1 MSAVPPRTLEASVGA
16 RGSGSASS
24 RLWIADT
31 DFRLH
36 DDIGFF
42 IQRMLIRMEPTRPG
56 APLSLDDPTAM
67 VARIQAGE
75 IFVSDA
81 TLATLLNQDLAASR
95 AVVRNLS
102 MNTRKDGQEV
112 RGELL
117 RKGRWR
123 PLRML
128 TEIELSG
135 PLEVTLV
142 PRRIFVDGVEV
153 TSSLAAASI
162 EMSEVL
168 KLKTRHMELVGNRI
182 RVDLDGLF
190 PPPRLD
196 FRVSRLALADGGMQL
211 ALGDSPGRP
220 AMAGITG
227 AGQLHV
233 HRGRRYQDGAHR
245 AGQGLRLVHQPQPGA
260 AAAVQSL
267 RLPAATAERR
277 DPPARGRHG
286 ADRRVAGEGAG
297 AAGGTAVSRRPWGV
311 LLGWCLLAASA
322 VQAESAIDRQQ
333 RELAL
338 LREGWYRQV
347 PPAPVPLPMRTAGPA
362 DSGQDGVGIL
372 LRNVDMYLRGN
383 IGFHVPEVK
392 GWLVPNRAGQPV
404 DFDRPQDMHFQVM
417 EGEVLLS
424 PRQLANLFNE
434 HILAYDG
441 TMLKDFR
448 MSSAAGRLE
457 VEGRVRPLGVG
468 PWLPLRLGGGVE
480 VDAASGALVYRPDQ
494 LRVIGLPLYGAMSLV
509 GLPMSALVSLD
520 RPGASLVGSAMRLDY
535 RKVFPLLGIDGHVQ
549 EAWLDDQG
557 LHLRFSQAPGQP
569 SPVFSPPA
577 AAGPSFLWLQSGDLK
592 IFEILITYAQV
603 LLKTETPDQV
613 LTFNL
618 QDYRKVLA
626 TGTTQVNEDGTFFMQ
641 VPPYANPL

>member
-1 MSAVPPRTLEASVGA
+1 LEASVGA

-95 AVVRNLS
+95 AAVRNLS

-168 KLKTRHMELVGNRI
+168 KLKTRHMEMVGNRI

-211 ALGDSPGRP
+211 ALGGSLADLQWPALRAPDSYMFIEGGDIK
-220 AMAGITG
+220 MART
-227 AGQLHV
+227 V
-233 HRGRRYQDGAHR
+233 
-245 AGQGLRLVHQPQPGA
+245 LVKA
-260 AAAVQSL
+260 YALFTSL
-267 RLPAATAERR
+267 
-277 DPPARGRHG
+277 
-286 ADRRVAGEGAG
+286 
-297 AAGGTAVSRRPWGV
+297 S
-311 LLGWCLLAASA
+311 
-322 VQAESAIDRQQ
+322 
-333 RELAL
+333 
-338 LREGWYRQV
+338 
-347 PPAPVPLPMRTAGPA
+347 
-362 DSGQDGVGIL
+362 
-372 LRNVDMYLRGN
+372 
-383 IGFHVPEVK
+383 
-392 GWLVPNRAGQPV
+392 
-404 DFDRPQDMHFQVM
+404 
-417 EGEVLLS
+417 
-424 PRQLANLFNE
+424 
-434 HILAYDG
+434 
-441 TMLKDFR
+441 
-448 MSSAAGRLE
+448 
-457 VEGRVRPLGVG
+457 
-468 PWLPLRLGGGVE
+468 
-480 VDAASGALVYRPDQ
+480 
-494 LRVIGLPLYGAMSLV
+494 
-509 GLPMSALVSLD
+509 
-520 RPGASLVGSAMRLDY
+520 
-535 RKVFPLLGIDGHVQ
+535 
-549 EAWLDDQG
+549 
-557 LHLRFSQAPGQP
+557 PGQP
-569 SPVFSPPA
+569 LLFNLYDYRRQLQNGVIRLREDGMVQIAVSPVKAPA
-577 AAGPSFLWLQSGDLK
+577 
-592 IFEILITYAQV
+592 
-603 LLKTETPDQV
+603 
-613 LTFNL
+613 
-618 QDYRKVLA
+618 
-626 TGTTQVNEDGTFFMQ
+626 
-641 VPPYANPL
+641 PLEARL

>member
-1 MSAVPPRTLEASVGA
+1 MASAQPASAFPCLLLGAWLAFDAHGGGQAVAPPARVEARVPTAATDDWGRQPDSLMSAVPPRTLEASVGA

-56 APLSLDDPTAM
+56 APLSLDDPTA
-67 VARIQAGE
+67 
-75 IFVSDA
+75 
-81 TLATLLNQDLAASR
+81 
-95 AVVRNLS
+95 
-102 MNTRKDGQEV
+102 
-112 RGELL
+112 
-117 RKGRWR
+117 
-123 PLRML
+123 
-128 TEIELSG
+128 
-135 PLEVTLV
+135 
-142 PRRIFVDGVEV
+142 
-153 TSSLAAASI
+153 
-162 EMSEVL
+162 
-168 KLKTRHMELVGNRI
+168 
-182 RVDLDGLF
+182 
-190 PPPRLD
+190 
-196 FRVSRLALADGGMQL
+196 
-211 ALGDSPGRP
+211 
-220 AMAGITG
+220 
-227 AGQLHV
+227 
-233 HRGRRYQDGAHR
+233 
-245 AGQGLRLVHQPQPGA
+245 
-260 AAAVQSL
+260 
-267 RLPAATAERR
+267 
-277 DPPARGRHG
+277 
-286 ADRRVAGEGAG
+286 
-297 AAGGTAVSRRPWGV
+297 
-311 LLGWCLLAASA
+311 
-322 VQAESAIDRQQ
+322 
-333 RELAL
+333 
-338 LREGWYRQV
+338 
-347 PPAPVPLPMRTAGPA
+347 PVPLPMRTAGPA

-392 GWLVPNRAGQPV
+392 GWLVPNRVGQPV

-424 PRQLANLFNE
+424 TRQLANLFNE

-494 LRVIGLPLYGAMSLV
+494 LKVIGLPLYGAMSLV

>member
-1 MSAVPPRTLEASVGA
+1 MASAQPASAFPCLSLQLACLLLGAWLAFDAHGGGPAVAPPARVEARVPTAATDDWGRQPDSLMSAVPPRPLEASVGA

-95 AVVRNLS
+95 AAVRNLS

-196 FRVSRLALADGGMQL
+196 FRVSRLALADLQWPALRAPDSYMFIEGGDIKMARTVL
-211 ALGDSPGRP
+211 VKAYALF
-220 AMAGITG
+220 T
-227 AGQLHV
+227 
-233 HRGRRYQDGAHR
+233 
-245 AGQGLRLVHQPQPGA
+245 
-260 AAAVQSL
+260 SL
-267 RLPAATAERR
+267 
-277 DPPARGRHG
+277 
-286 ADRRVAGEGAG
+286 
-297 AAGGTAVSRRPWGV
+297 S
-311 LLGWCLLAASA
+311 
-322 VQAESAIDRQQ
+322 
-333 RELAL
+333 
-338 LREGWYRQV
+338 
-347 PPAPVPLPMRTAGPA
+347 
-362 DSGQDGVGIL
+362 
-372 LRNVDMYLRGN
+372 
-383 IGFHVPEVK
+383 
-392 GWLVPNRAGQPV
+392 
-404 DFDRPQDMHFQVM
+404 
-417 EGEVLLS
+417 
-424 PRQLANLFNE
+424 
-434 HILAYDG
+434 
-441 TMLKDFR
+441 
-448 MSSAAGRLE
+448 
-457 VEGRVRPLGVG
+457 
-468 PWLPLRLGGGVE
+468 
-480 VDAASGALVYRPDQ
+480 
-494 LRVIGLPLYGAMSLV
+494 
-509 GLPMSALVSLD
+509 
-520 RPGASLVGSAMRLDY
+520 
-535 RKVFPLLGIDGHVQ
+535 
-549 EAWLDDQG
+549 
-557 LHLRFSQAPGQP
+557 PGQP
-569 SPVFSPPA
+569 LLFNLYDYRRQLQNGVIRLREDGMVQIAVSPVKAPA
-577 AAGPSFLWLQSGDLK
+577 
-592 IFEILITYAQV
+592 
-603 LLKTETPDQV
+603 
-613 LTFNL
+613 
-618 QDYRKVLA
+618 
-626 TGTTQVNEDGTFFMQ
+626 
-641 VPPYANPL
+641 PLEARL

>member
-1 MSAVPPRTLEASVGA
+1 MASAQPASAFPCLSLQLACLLLGAWLAFDAHGGGQAVAPPARVEARVPTATTDDWGRQPDSLMSAVPPRTLEASVGA

-95 AVVRNLS
+95 AAVRNLS

-211 ALGDSPGRP
+211 ALGDSLADLQWP
-220 AMAGITG
+220 ALRAPDSYMFIEGGDIKMART
-227 AGQLHV
+227 V
-233 HRGRRYQDGAHR
+233 
-245 AGQGLRLVHQPQPGA
+245 LVKA
-260 AAAVQSL
+260 YALFTSL
-267 RLPAATAERR
+267 
-277 DPPARGRHG
+277 
-286 ADRRVAGEGAG
+286 
-297 AAGGTAVSRRPWGV
+297 S
-311 LLGWCLLAASA
+311 
-322 VQAESAIDRQQ
+322 
-333 RELAL
+333 
-338 LREGWYRQV
+338 
-347 PPAPVPLPMRTAGPA
+347 
-362 DSGQDGVGIL
+362 
-372 LRNVDMYLRGN
+372 
-383 IGFHVPEVK
+383 
-392 GWLVPNRAGQPV
+392 
-404 DFDRPQDMHFQVM
+404 
-417 EGEVLLS
+417 
-424 PRQLANLFNE
+424 
-434 HILAYDG
+434 
-441 TMLKDFR
+441 
-448 MSSAAGRLE
+448 
-457 VEGRVRPLGVG
+457 
-468 PWLPLRLGGGVE
+468 
-480 VDAASGALVYRPDQ
+480 
-494 LRVIGLPLYGAMSLV
+494 
-509 GLPMSALVSLD
+509 
-520 RPGASLVGSAMRLDY
+520 
-535 RKVFPLLGIDGHVQ
+535 
-549 EAWLDDQG
+549 
-557 LHLRFSQAPGQP
+557 PGQP
-569 SPVFSPPA
+569 LLFNLYDYRRQLQNGVIRLREDGMVQIAVSPVKAPA
-577 AAGPSFLWLQSGDLK
+577 
-592 IFEILITYAQV
+592 
-603 LLKTETPDQV
+603 
-613 LTFNL
+613 
-618 QDYRKVLA
+618 
-626 TGTTQVNEDGTFFMQ
+626 
-641 VPPYANPL
+641 PLEARL